1 MATLHKYKSV
11 THKNEAFFSYFFGK
25 FEQIQRIF
33 SCFLNLRKIPCVV
46 IKISIGLFKNNS
58 LSLQPDMCN
67 EELDIIWCIMW
78 NYLPFNRNK
87 QWESG
92 ADWVKISSFFNPL
105 WTEVGGPMDPK
116 RNSFVDYFCSS
127 MFKKLRSPCKFFF
140 LFPKMSSVGQKRGL
154 GSIGYPHSCLRWF
167 FEDQKT
173 SNNFFDLTY
182 GCYNII

>member
-1 MATLHKYKSV
+1 MWKDRLFFFVSEKQKHFYFPYFPDVVATLHKYKSV
-11 THKNEAFFSYFFGK
+11 THKNEAFFNYFFGK

-116 RNSFVDYFCSS
+116 RNSFVDWRPKN
-127 MFKKLRSPCKFFF
+127 FK
-140 LFPKMSSVGQKRGL
+140 
-154 GSIGYPHSCLRWF
+154 
-167 FEDQKT
+167 
-173 SNNFFDLTY
+173 
-182 GCYNII
+182 